1 MPEHTKRPLTLILGE
16 SARLAWDTIL
26 QKPTRG
32 IPSWML
38 HIMEHA
44 QIERL
49 AGANPGDYKRD
60 PERVYIAFQRAIGT
74 CMLDQYIPDNP
85 LTMGDRGFEGAEK
98 GATTGAEEIVLD
110 GLRINSPEAVIEHLE
125 RFVFPQI
132 QRAIAT
138 FDEARRVREILE
150 QEATIQDKLGPGI
163 LKVPYGVVS
172 FPVFPYYTY
181 GYSNYFAAYALY
193 PEVMERHFS
202 LQAELAILQ
211 NRAAARAYIEGNL
224 PPLCRMDHDIADS
237 RGTLMSLESL
247 DRLWLPHFARSLEPV
262 LHAGVRLIWHCDG
275 NLMLM
280 VPRLLEAG
288 ISGFQGFQYEDG
300 MDYERI
306 CRMRDREGRELIIIG
321 GVSVTRTLPMGTPS
335 DVKRELRW
343 LVEKGPKTGLFL
355 GGSSSIT
362 PGVPWENILTLVE
375 GLRYYREHGRG

>member
-1 MPEHTKRPLTLILGE
+1 MVTYELSE
-16 SARLAWDTIL
+16 SARLGWDTIL
-26 QKPTRG
+26 QKPTHG
-32 IPSWML
+32 VPSWL
-38 HIMEHA
+38 IHIMEHS

-49 AGANPGDYKRD
+49 AGAKPGDYKRD
-60 PERVYIAFQRAIGT
+60 PENTYIAFQRAIGT

-85 LTMGDRGFEGAEK
+85 LTLGDHGFEGAEK

-110 GLRINSPEAVIEHLE
+110 GLRITSPEAVVEHLE
-125 RFVFPQI
+125 HVAFPQI

-138 FDEARRVREILE
+138 FDEAQRVREILDY
-150 QEATIQDKLGPGI
+150 EAAIQARLGPAI

-172 FPVFPYYTY
+172 FPAFPYTTY
-181 GYSNYFAAYALY
+181 GYGNYFAAYALY
-193 PEVMERHFS
+193 PEVMELHFS

-211 NRAAARAYIEGNL
+211 NRAAARAYAEGRL
-224 PPLCRMDHDIADS
+224 PPLCRTDHDIADS

-262 LHAGVRLIWHCDG
+262 LRAGVRLIWHCDG
-275 NLMLM
+275 NLMPM

-306 CRMRDREGRELIIIG
+306 CQMKDREGREMIIIG
-321 GVSVTRTLPMGTPS
+321 GVSVTRTLPMGKPD
-335 DVKRELRW
+335 DVKREMRW

-362 PGVPWENILTLVE
+362 PGVPWENIQTLVE

>member
-1 MPEHTKRPLTLILGE
+1 MVTYELSE
-16 SARLAWDTIL
+16 SARLGWDTIL

-32 IPSWML
+32 IPSWL
-38 HIMEHA
+38 IHIMEHS

-49 AGANPGDYKRD
+49 AGAKPGDYERD
-60 PERVYIAFQRAIGT
+60 PENTYIAFQRAIGT

-85 LTMGDRGFEGAEK
+85 LTMGDQGFEGTEK

-110 GLRINSPEAVIEHLE
+110 GLRISSPEAVVGHLE
-125 RFVFPQI
+125 QVAFPQI
-132 QRAIAT
+132 QKAIAT
-138 FDEARRVREILE
+138 FDEAQRIKEILDY
-150 QEATIQDKLGPGI
+150 EAYVQARLGSGI

-172 FPVFPYYTY
+172 FPIFPYHLY
-181 GYSNYFAAYALY
+181 GYGNYFSAYALY

-202 LQAELAILQ
+202 LQAELAVLQ
-211 NRAAARAYIEGNL
+211 NRASARAYVEGEL
-224 PPLCRMDHDIADS
+224 PPLCRTDHDIADS

-247 DRLWLPHFARSLEPV
+247 DRLWLPHFARALEPV
-262 LHAGVRLIWHCDG
+262 LRAGVRLIWHCDG
-275 NLMLM
+275 NLMPM
-280 VPRLLEAG
+280 IPRLLEAG

-306 CRMRDREGRELIIIG
+306 CRMKDREGREMIIIG

-335 DVKRELRW
+335 DVKREMRW

-362 PGVPWENILTLVE
+362 PGVPWENTLTLVE

>member
-1 MPEHTKRPLTLILGE
+1 MPEHIKQSPTYELGE
-16 SARLAWDTIL
+16 SARLGWDTIL

-32 IPSWML
+32 IPSWL
-38 HIMEHA
+38 IHIMEHS

-49 AGANPGDYKRD
+49 AGAKPGDYERD
-60 PERVYIAFQRAIGT
+60 PENTYIAFQRAIGT

-85 LTMGDRGFEGAEK
+85 LTMGDQGFEGTEK

-110 GLRINSPEAVIEHLE
+110 GLRISSPEAVVGHLE
-125 RFVFPQI
+125 QVAFPQI
-132 QRAIAT
+132 QKAIAT
-138 FDEARRVREILE
+138 FDEAQRIKEILDY
-150 QEATIQDKLGPGI
+150 EAYVQARLGSGI

-172 FPVFPYYTY
+172 FPIFPYHLY
-181 GYSNYFAAYALY
+181 GYGNYFSAYALY

-202 LQAELAILQ
+202 LQAELAVLQ
-211 NRAAARAYIEGNL
+211 NRASARAYVEGEL
-224 PPLCRMDHDIADS
+224 PPLCRTDHDIADS

-247 DRLWLPHFARSLEPV
+247 DRLWLPHFARALEPV
-262 LHAGVRLIWHCDG
+262 LRAGVRLIWHCDG
-275 NLMLM
+275 NLMPM
-280 VPRLLEAG
+280 IPRLLEAG

-306 CRMRDREGRELIIIG
+306 CRMKDREGREMIIIG

-335 DVKRELRW
+335 DVKREMRW

-362 PGVPWENILTLVE
+362 PGVPWENTLTLVE